1 MSFTKN
7 RIFLFTLLGAV
18 SLFFILEG
26 NLLKN
31 PNTLLESDNSFIIL
45 ARAINLIRSE
55 YVEEPPPGKTMEGAF
70 KGLVNSLDVRSSYLD
85 KKSEE
90 KFRRLNGTTAHETGL
105 VLYKTYNSFPVVIGI
120 KENSPAEKQGI
131 ELGETV
137 GTINGIST
145 LEMSMIEAN
154 LSQKSEKSDRIT
166 IKILK
171 RTEDEEITLKRE
183 RVNPTLYS
191 FDPDKGP
198 GGILKIHALFP
209 PAVKEI
215 KKKVIPQISTNNSP
229 LIIDLRCCHEG
240 TLGEAWGLINIFM
253 QKKNIGYMETNGN
266 KKEVIHCLETA
277 LLPDTPILL
286 WTNQSTIGA
295 SEAAASVLQ
304 KYRDATVIG
313 VKTPGLMSDERLI
326 SLSDGTGILLT
337 TGIFHPFS
345 KPESWNQGVN
355 PDITLKRADLNLKA
369 YLEASLKSLSK
380 T

>member
-1 MSFTKN
+1 MGFMKK

-18 SLFFILEG
+18 SVFFILEG

-55 YVEEPPPGKTMEGAF
+55 YVEEPAPGKTMEGAF
-70 KGLVNSLDVRSSYLD
+70 KGLVNSLDIRSSYLD
-85 KKSEE
+85 EKSKE
-90 KFRRLNGTTAHETGL
+90 KFKRLNGTPAYETGL

-131 ELGETV
+131 ELGESI
-137 GTINGIST
+137 GTINGMST
-145 LEMSMIEAN
+145 LEMSMIEAD
-154 LSQKSEKSDRIT
+154 LSQKSEKADSIT
-166 IKILK
+166 IKILR
-171 RTEDEEITLKRE
+171 RTKDEEITLKRE

-191 FDPDKGP
+191 FEPEKGP
-198 GGILKIHALFP
+198 GGILKVHVLFP

-215 KKKVIPQISTNNSP
+215 KKNVIPQISTANSP

-240 TLGEAWGLINIFM
+240 TLEEAWGLINIFM
-253 QKKNIGYMETNGN
+253 QKKDIGYMETKGN
-266 KKEVIHCLETA
+266 KKQAVNCLETA
-277 LLPDTPILL
+277 LLPEIPLLL
-286 WTNQSTIGA
+286 WTNQATIGA
-295 SEAAASVLQ
+295 SEAAAFVLQ

-313 VKTPGLMSDERLI
+313 MKTPGLMSDEKLI
-326 SLSDGTGILLT
+326 SLNDGTGIVLT

-345 KPESWNQGVN
+345 KAESWNQGIN
-355 PDITLKRADLNLKA
+355 PDITRKKTDLSLKA